1 MKHWLFVGLLFFAC
15 QFAWGQDKV
24 TWTVNYVPEN
34 NEIEFSAAI
43 AGGWHLYSQHIKN
56 DIGPV
61 PTAFVFSEHNGIELV
76 GPVFEPKPIQEY
88 DENFEATLDFFKDKA
103 VFKQRI
109 KANSKGTLKG
119 YVTFM
124 VCNDVMCLPPV
135 DKEFSITIP

>member
-15 QFAWGQDKV
+15 QFAFGQEKV

-34 NEIEFSAAI
+34 NEIEFTAAI

-88 DENFEATLDFFKDKA
+88 DENFEATLDFLK
-103 VFKQRI
+103 I
-109 KANSKGTLKG
+109 KSFSNNVLKPTVKEPSK
-119 YVTFM
+119 VTSLLWC
-124 VCNDVMCLPPV
+124 V
-135 DKEFSITIP
+135 TT